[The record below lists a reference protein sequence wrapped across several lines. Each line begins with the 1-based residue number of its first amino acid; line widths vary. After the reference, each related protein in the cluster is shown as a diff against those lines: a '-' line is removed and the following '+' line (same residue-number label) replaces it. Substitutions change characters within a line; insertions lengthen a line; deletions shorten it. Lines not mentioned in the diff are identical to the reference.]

1 MLEEKTSVITVLF
14 ILMITLC
21 IVDFDC
27 LDIADNLPTPD
38 TDIAVT
44 HSHCQHARHTDKI
57 EKKIEKSKVSN
68 FANSAVFNK
77 S

>member
-38 TDIAVT
+38 NRYRSHALTLSTRQT
-44 HSHCQHARHTDKI
+44 HRQDR
-57 EKKIEKSKVSN
+57 KKIEKSSVKFRQFRRVQ
-68 FANSAVFNK
+68 
-77 S
+77 

>member
-44 HSHCQHARHTDKI
+44 HSHCQHARHTDKL
-57 EKKIEKSKVSN
+57 EKNRKVKSVKFRQFRRVQ
-68 FANSAVFNK
+68 
-77 S
+77 

>member
-38 TDIAVT
+38 NRYRSHALTLSTRQT
-44 HSHCQHARHTDKI
+44 HRQVRKNR
-57 EKKIEKSKVSN
+57 KVKSVKFRQFRRVQ
-68 FANSAVFNK
+68 
-77 S
+77 